1 MPKLLI
7 IFKFIVIKSIDSY
20 FIIIIKVIIILKAFI
35 NELEIHYSFISS
47 SKESKTKLTKN

>member
-7 IFKFIVIKSIDSY
+7 TFKSIVIKTTNSY
-20 FIIIIKVIIILKAFI
+20 FIIKVIIILKAFI

-47 SKESKTKLTKN
+47 SKESKKKLKMN